1 MTSTPEQRHAF
12 VDQCRRAES
21 VAYLD
26 GTRDTYHTVVVATL
40 SVNAAEDIQKAAH
53 DAGYTLATTWTT
65 TLFRIYVFST
75 TPADLPTLLSAPDPP
90 SYLVTNAIEYFSDV
104 SHTR

>member
-1 MTSTPEQRHAF
+1 MTSSFEQRRVFIDH
-12 VDQCRRAES
+12 CRKAER

-40 SVNAAEDIQKAAH
+40 STNPGESIKEVAD

-65 TLFRIYVFST
+65 TLFRLYVFST
-75 TPADLPTLLSAPDPP
+75 TPENLPTSLSMSNPP
-90 SYLVTNAIEYFSDV
+90 PCLVENALEYFSDV